1 MQGLEL
7 LVNGIVRLQP
17 DFAENK
23 AHSMRLYQLFRADEH
38 IEVCALRVN
47 LEQIDH
53 RDTVSTD
60 KVVDRVHLYLLEL
73 PGIRQSGLAGIQQA
87 VQLVVTLKL
96 DS

>member
-47 LEQIDH
+47 LEQIYH
-53 RDTVSTD
+53 RNSVSTD
-60 KVVDRVHLYLLEL
+60 KVVDSIHFYLLEL
-73 PGIRQSGLAGIQQA
+73 TGVRQSGLAGIQQT
-87 VQLVVTLKL
+87 V
-96 DS
+96 